1 MARIARVVV
10 PEIPHHITQRGNNRQ
25 DVFFTDE
32 DRRLYLR
39 TLADKSERFG
49 LRILAYCL
57 MTNHI
62 HLVAVPMRPDSLA
75 KAVGRT
81 HFEYTQALNRRRE
94 RSGHL
99 WQNRFFSCA
108 LERER
113 VITAIRYIE
122 RNPRRAKLVR
132 DPWRYEW
139 SSAEAH
145 VSGQD
150 PSGLLDMD
158 AFRHLIGDGD
168 WRDWLRVSDDA
179 TEVESLRLN
188 TRCGRP
194 LGSGDFVLA
203 IESAQGRHLT
213 SRPPGRPRSSP

>member
-10 PEIPHHITQRGNNRQ
+10 PEVPHHITQRGNNRQ
-25 DVFFTDE
+25 DVFFTDD

-39 TLADKSERFG
+39 LLAEKSEKFG

-57 MTNHI
+57 LTNHI
-62 HLVAVPMRPDSLA
+62 HLVAIPTRPDSLA

-81 HFEYTQALNRRRE
+81 HFDYTQAINRRRE

-108 LERER
+108 LDRES
-113 VITAIRYIE
+113 VVAAIRYVE

-132 DPWRYEW
+132 EPWRFPW

-145 VSGQD
+145 VTGQD
-150 PSGLLDMD
+150 ASGMLDMD
-158 AFRHLIGDGD
+158 EFRRLVGDGD
-168 WRDWLRVSDDA
+168 WRDWLRLNEHA
-179 TEVESLRLN
+179 AEVDGLRTH

-203 IESAQGRHLT
+203 IESAQGRRLT
-213 SRPPGRPRSSP
+213 AQPPGRPRAL

>member
-10 PEIPHHITQRGNNRQ
+10 PEVPHHITQRGNNRQ
-25 DVFFTDE
+25 DVFFTDD

-39 TLADKSERFG
+39 LLAEKSERFG

-62 HLVAVPMRPDSLA
+62 HLVAIPMRPDSLA

-81 HFEYTQALNRRRE
+81 HFDYTQAINRRRE

-113 VITAIRYIE
+113 VGAAIRYVE

-132 DPWRYEW
+132 EPWRYPW
-139 SSAEAH
+139 SSAQAH
-145 VSGQD
+145 VTGED
-150 PSGLLDMD
+150 ETGMLDLTEFRLLV
-158 AFRHLIGDGD
+158 GDGD
-168 WRDWLRVSDDA
+168 WRDWLRIHDHA
-179 TEVESLRLN
+179 TEVDRLRTH

-194 LGSGDFVLA
+194 MGSGEFVQV
-203 IESAQGRHLT
+203 IEAAQGRRLT
-213 SRPPGRPRSSP
+213 VQPPGRPRSN